1 MQMAQG
7 SRMYQLI
14 NDRNNFYF
22 LEKWSF
28 PPKIATFPLSLL
40 CGPHLPSLFTCCG
53 HFVYHWCFWVVYIS
67 CSKNLYFLGLIQT
80 NQISPNLLLIQFLG
94 YWEITLPNSILPGRK
109 RNVLYSLHD
118 FNLKVTSSSTTGRSV
133 KSHTYNTLYDLAFQR
148 DVAVPTLIVRLHWC
162 HCKVQIIN
170 TSVVFRIA
178 NNGHASYRDKIL
190 AFCQSYNVFHCSGI
204 CLSFLVTHQVY
215 LFKSPFL
222 CTKNVNMLNNL

>member
-1 MQMAQG
+1 MKFSTQDC
-7 SRMYQLI
+7 YI
-14 NDRNNFYF
+14 
-22 LEKWSF
+22 
-28 PPKIATFPLSLL
+28 PTFSIMW
-40 CGPHLPSLFTCCG
+40 PHLPSLFTCCG

-178 NNGHASYRDKIL
+178 KLDMPATEIKFWLFVSLIMYSIAQ
-190 AFCQSYNVFHCSGI
+190 AFVFPSSSLIRCIYSKVHFC
-204 CLSFLVTHQVY
+204 VQR
-215 LFKSPFL
+215 
-222 CTKNVNMLNNL
+222 M